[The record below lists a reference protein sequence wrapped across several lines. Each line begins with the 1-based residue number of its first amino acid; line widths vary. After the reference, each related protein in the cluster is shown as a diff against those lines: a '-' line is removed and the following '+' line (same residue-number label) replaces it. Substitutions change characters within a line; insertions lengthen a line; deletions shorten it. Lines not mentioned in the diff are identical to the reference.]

1 MRIIAGILVLLSGVF
16 LGFEKA
22 FTYEE
27 MHGNLNHV
35 IKIIELMI
43 TQIKTEG
50 ATLPETICKV
60 SFRQDGEIGKVLQDT
75 ATSIKINE
83 GKELNLIWKE
93 QMKHHMPMALPTK
106 IEKEWIHLFDQT
118 GFYDRDAQL
127 KQLQYVYEIMK
138 DEYEQMDKQKKEKC
152 RLYQSMGFLISLFVI
167 ILLW

>member
-1 MRIIAGILVLLSGVF
+1 MFSGMF

-27 MHGNLNHV
+27 IQENLNEFM
-35 IKIIELMI
+35 KIIELMI
-43 TQIKTEG
+43 AQIKIEG
-50 ATLPETICKV
+50 ATLPEVICKV

-75 ATSIKINE
+75 AETIKLNE
-83 GKELNLIWKE
+83 GKELNIIWKE
-93 QMKHHMPMALPTK
+93 QMNHMPMVLPTK

-138 DEYEQMDKQKKEKC
+138 EEFKQMDKQKKEKC

>member
-1 MRIIAGILVLLSGVF
+1 MLSGMF

-27 MHGNLNHV
+27 IQENLNEFM
-35 IKIIELMI
+35 KIIELMI
-43 TQIKTEG
+43 AQIKIEG
-50 ATLPETICKV
+50 ATLPEVICKV

-75 ATSIKINE
+75 AETIKLNE
-83 GKELNLIWKE
+83 GKELNMIWKE
-93 QMKHHMPMALPTK
+93 QMHHMPMVLPTK
-106 IEKEWIHLFDQT
+106 IENEWIHLFDQT

-127 KQLQYVYEIMK
+127 KQLQYVYEILK
-138 DEYEQMDKQKKEKC
+138 DEFKQMDKQKKEKC

>member
-1 MRIIAGILVLLSGVF
+1 MRVIGGILVLFSGVF
-16 LGFEKA
+16 WGFEKA

-27 MHGNLNHV
+27 MHVNLQHFM
-35 IKIIELMI
+35 KIIELMI
-43 TQIKTEG
+43 AQIKTEG
-50 ATLPETICKV
+50 ATLPEAICKV
-60 SFRQDGEIGKVLQDT
+60 SFRQDGAIGKVLQD
-75 ATSIKINE
+75 AAASIKINE

-93 QMKHHMPMALPTK
+93 QMNHMPMALPTK

-127 KQLQYVYEIMK
+127 KQLQYVYETMK

>member
-1 MRIIAGILVLLSGVF
+1 MLSGMF

-27 MHGNLNHV
+27 IQENLNEFM
-35 IKIIELMI
+35 KIIELMI
-43 TQIKTEG
+43 AQIKIEG
-50 ATLPETICKV
+50 ATLPEVICKV

-75 ATSIKINE
+75 AETIKLNE

-93 QMKHHMPMALPTK
+93 QMKHIPMVLPTK
-106 IEKEWIHLFDQT
+106 IENEWIHLFDQT

-127 KQLQYVYEIMK
+127 KQLQYVYEILK
-138 DEYEQMDKQKKEKC
+138 DEFKQMDKQKKEKC

>member
-1 MRIIAGILVLLSGVF
+1 MFSGMF

-27 MHGNLNHV
+27 IQENLNEFM
-35 IKIIELMI
+35 KIIELMI
-43 TQIKTEG
+43 AQIKIEG
-50 ATLPETICKV
+50 ATLPEVICKV

-75 ATSIKINE
+75 AETIKLNE
-83 GKELNLIWKE
+83 GKELNTIWKE
-93 QMKHHMPMALPTK
+93 QMNHMTMVLPTK

-138 DEYEQMDKQKKEKC
+138 EEFKQMDKQKKEKC

>member
-1 MRIIAGILVLLSGVF
+1 MLSGMF

-27 MHGNLNHV
+27 IQENLNEFM
-35 IKIIELMI
+35 KIIELMI
-43 TQIKTEG
+43 AQIKIEG
-50 ATLPETICKV
+50 ATLPEVICKV

-75 ATSIKINE
+75 AETIKLNE
-83 GKELNLIWKE
+83 GKELNMIWKE
-93 QMKHHMPMALPTK
+93 QMNHMPMVLPTK
-106 IEKEWIHLFDQT
+106 IENEWIHLFDQT

-127 KQLQYVYEIMK
+127 KQLQYVYEILK
-138 DEYEQMDKQKKEKC
+138 DEFKQMDKQKKEKC